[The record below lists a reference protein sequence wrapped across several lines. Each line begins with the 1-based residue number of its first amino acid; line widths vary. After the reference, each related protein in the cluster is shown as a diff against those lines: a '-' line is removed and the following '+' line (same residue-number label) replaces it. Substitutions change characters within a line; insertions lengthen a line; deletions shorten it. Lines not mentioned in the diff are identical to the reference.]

1 VVRLYRPDEMAV
13 ELVFMYRNPDSAL
26 KLGQARGVAVVAGAL
41 ADLPVFEFTPAEIK
55 LAIVGLGR
63 ADKTQVQHMVK
74 VLLRLDAAPPSDAA
88 DALAVA
94 LCHGHTRSTPLPCR
108 RMRAKRWA

>member
-1 VVRLYRPDEMAV
+1 
-13 ELVFMYRNPDSAL
+13 
-26 KLGQARGVAVVAGAL
+26 
-41 ADLPVFEFTPAEIK
+41 

-63 ADKTQVQHMVK
+63 ADKAQVQHMVK

-108 RMRAKRWA
+108 RIRTKRWAWIGRRA